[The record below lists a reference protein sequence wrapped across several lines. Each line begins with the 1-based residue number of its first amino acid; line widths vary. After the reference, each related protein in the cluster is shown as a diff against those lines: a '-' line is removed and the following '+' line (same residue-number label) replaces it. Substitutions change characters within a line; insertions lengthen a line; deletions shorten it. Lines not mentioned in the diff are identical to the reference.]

1 MTVETVKPF
10 NPGAKMPELG
20 IDDLLKMIGELHV
33 ASRVKDAQ
41 IAQLSAQVKALTPKP
56 KRPKAPPVE

>member
-1 MTVETVKPF
+1 
-10 NPGAKMPELG
+10 MPELG

-41 IAQLSAQVKALTPKP
+41 IAQLTAQVKELTPK
-56 KRPKAPPVE
+56 VEPATK

>member
-1 MTVETVKPF
+1 
-10 NPGAKMPELG
+10 MPELG

-33 ASRVKDAQ
+33 ATRVKDAQ